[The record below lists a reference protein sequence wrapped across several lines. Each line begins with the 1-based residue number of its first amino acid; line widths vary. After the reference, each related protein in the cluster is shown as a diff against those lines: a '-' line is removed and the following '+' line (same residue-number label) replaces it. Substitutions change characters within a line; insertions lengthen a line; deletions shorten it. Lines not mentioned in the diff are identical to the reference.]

1 MTMPIAVHAV
11 LLVEMVKPANMD
23 LVSATPEYLMM
34 TTIVAL
40 VEANVE
46 TVKRVLTAHAA
57 AKLVHWAT
65 MPIAVAAKSSA
76 LMERYVAM
84 KDSANAVL
92 VLLVTPTIV
101 ALVAQSALLTILV
114 LLDLVLTVLKD
125 RLEILIIVAHAVMCV
140 PMVKRAPMVYALVP
154 LDLLETPITVVL
166 VEASANLVKSV
177 EPMANASVL
186 LAFWEMT
193 ATVERVVASAV
204 MVKHVLSMELVL
216 ALLVP

>member
-1 MTMPIAVHAV
+1 MTMPIAAHVV
-11 LLVEMVKPANMD
+11 LRVEMVKPASMD

-34 TTIVAL
+34 TTIVVL

-46 TVKRVLTAHAA
+46 RVKLVLMAHAA
-57 AKLVHWAT
+57 ARLVNWAT

-76 LMERYVAM
+76 LMVRFVAV

-101 ALVAQSALLTILV
+101 ALAAPSAVLIILV

-125 RLEILIIVAHAVMCV
+125 LLEILITVAHAVMFV
-140 PMVKRAPMVYALVP
+140 PMVKLAPMVYALVP
-154 LDLLETPITVVL
+154 LDLSETPITVVL

-204 MVKHVLSMELVL
+204 MVKHVSMELVL